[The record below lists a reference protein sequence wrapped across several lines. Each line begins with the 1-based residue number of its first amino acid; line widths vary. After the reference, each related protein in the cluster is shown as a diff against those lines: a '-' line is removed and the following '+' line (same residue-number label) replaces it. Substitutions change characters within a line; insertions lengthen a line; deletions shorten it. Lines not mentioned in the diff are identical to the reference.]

1 MGLQQ
6 FERRLERMVEGAF
19 AKAFRGELQP
29 IELGRRLTREMDLH
43 RSVSVRGIVAPNL
56 YFVDLSAPDH
66 ERFAGFADALTKE
79 LVDLARDHARNE
91 GYTFL
96 GPVSVELRSDPE
108 LQAST
113 FEITA
118 DVDDDAG
125 AIAGWVELPDGRR
138 LGVSAE
144 PLTIG
149 RMPDCSIPLAD
160 PNVSRHHA
168 EVRREGDRAILFD
181 LGSTNGT
188 KVNGVPVQSRELSDG
203 DVITIGRI
211 SLRFE
216 GS

>member
-56 YFVDLSAPDH
+56 YIIDLSAPDH

-113 FEITA
+113 FEITT